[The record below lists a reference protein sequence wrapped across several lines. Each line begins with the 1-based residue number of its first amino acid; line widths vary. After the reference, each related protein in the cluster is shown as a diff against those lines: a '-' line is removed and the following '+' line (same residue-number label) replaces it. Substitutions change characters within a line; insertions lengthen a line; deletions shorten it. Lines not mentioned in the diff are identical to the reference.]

1 MEQQS
6 TRFVC
11 DARRLLSTSNPNPLD
26 LPHTYMGRSR
36 GLGFEVERRRRAS
49 HTKRVLCCS
58 ILLLGGCSTHS
69 DRSAGDE
76 GKPGSSVASDHKST
90 KNTVRLGSPEW
101 YTDQLAAADKGDMFA
116 QLRVADCFYIGSCGF
131 AKDQNEAMRYW
142 DLAAEQGSGFAQG
155 QLATAYQFGINGLQK
170 DLTQAAKW
178 WRRAA

>member
-90 KNTVRLGSPEW
+90 KNTVCLLYTSPSPR
-101 YTDQLAAADKGDMFA
+101 D
-116 QLRVADCFYIGSCGF
+116 
-131 AKDQNEAMRYW
+131 
-142 DLAAEQGSGFAQG
+142 
-155 QLATAYQFGINGLQK
+155 GL
-170 DLTQAAKW
+170 LS
-178 WRRAA
+178 RMPSS